1 MLLFSLY
8 HIWLFVF
15 GVCFLYSTQEVEF
28 RAHDVLWIGLE
39 TMIDFCSLTVHLPSF
54 SPISQCE
61 KPQLRK
67 RTFNEI
73 FLT

>member
-8 HIWLFVF
+8 PIWLFVF

-54 SPISQCE
+54 SPSLNVKNLNCE
-61 KPQLRK
+61 KEHLMK
-67 RTFNEI
+67 SF
-73 FLT
+73 